1 MATKRFVL
9 PLLLCLLSFS
19 AAVFAQTTGN
29 IRGDVT
35 DPDGKPL
42 PGVMVTISSSALI
55 GQTRTAYTNESGT
68 YRFASLPVGTFSLE
82 ATMAG
87 FQTIRVEKVTV
98 SIDGTA
104 TVPLRMELMK
114 VAESVTTI
122 GESPIIDVT
131 DSGLSTN
138 YKGEL
143 LDELPTQHQMTD
155 LMQVTPGVTA
165 STGDSSGDRTI
176 ALGSNMQ
183 SNAWHVDGVDLSAP
197 ETGSVWFTV
206 NPDLIEEIQVT
217 GVGASAEYGN
227 HTGAVFNVVTKKG
240 GNELHGG
247 ASYYLLNDDLTDTN
261 IELEGV
267 DPDIA
272 GYHRTEYRRISALL
286 GGPIVKD
293 RVWFFGGAETLR
305 DAASQPGVD
314 PEFADQ
320 APYKSDKYDIKITSR
335 LGEKHEL
342 SGFAHYEDWDSPNT
356 PGPQYVEQ
364 SALAGEGGRN
374 PAWGASL
381 TSTLSQET
389 LLEVRYAGWWS
400 DDIYDSVVGTPP
412 ADPFIDYGPTASGL
426 VEYSGGVWYPWDY
439 ETWRTQIRGKLTHY
453 ADDFL
458 NSQHEFKFGVQYS
471 VGQADTSIGIG
482 ANGFYTYNYYGYT
495 YRVYQQPFTYGAENR
510 DLGFFID
517 DTITINDRLTLNVG
531 IRFDRNTGKFPD
543 YPRLAPGTPS
553 IAKAGNFVETGEI
566 IPGLDVIDWNTVSPR
581 LGFVFQPTADG
592 RSTIQGSFGV
602 YYDHNVSGNWDY
614 PPPQLP
620 DIIYTLLNPD
630 TGQFE
635 EYDRI
640 VSEGIIPP
648 TDLNAPK
655 ALQYSIGYEQQFT
668 NQLAAGVQYVYKKTD
683 DLIGWQILGG
693 TYSTVPFVDPFTGEQ
708 YTLLN
713 IIDRP
718 TLTKGHDPGDFP
730 GSEGLEYYQKYHGLL
745 FTFEKRFG
753 DQWGIN
759 ANYTWSKSYG
769 LNPRALSESQFNPF
783 YGSRQ
788 GSDPNAWINAD
799 GRLQGDRPHMFR
811 LQAVFQNL
819 PWDMI
824 GSIAG
829 DFESGRHHTRQI
841 RTPSGLLNQGRVDI
855 IMERDLR
862 LNPIQ
867 AIDVSLAK
875 RFYFGGD
882 VAIRVEGTVFNL
894 LNSDN
899 ELSLADLRLQAPG
912 DVFPV
917 SFWTQPRRLQLRL
930 GFEF

>member
-1 MATKRFVL
+1 MATKRLVL
-9 PLLLCLLSFS
+9 PLLLCLLSFC
-19 AAVFAQTTGN
+19 AVVSAQTTGT
-29 IRGDVT
+29 IRGEVM

-42 PGVMVTISSSALI
+42 PGVMVVISSNALL
-55 GQTRTAYTNESGT
+55 GQTRTAYTNESGD
-68 YRFASLPVGTFSLE
+68 YRFASIPVGNYALE

-87 FQTIRVEKVTV
+87 FQPVRVEKISI

-114 VAESVTTI
+114 VAESITTI

-155 LMQVTPGVTA
+155 LMQVTPGVSA
-165 STGDSSGDRTI
+165 STGDSAGDRTI

-247 ASYYLLNDDLTDTN
+247 ANYYLLTDGLTDTN
-261 IELEGV
+261 VELEGV
-267 DPDIA
+267 DPSIA
-272 GYHRTEYRRISALL
+272 GFHREEFRRISALL

-293 RVWFFGGAETLR
+293 RVWFFGGVETLR
-305 DAASQPGVD
+305 DAAAQPGVD
-314 PEFADQ
+314 PAFAAD
-320 APYKSDKYDIKITSR
+320 APYKSDKYDIKVTGR

-342 SGFAHYEDWDSPNT
+342 SGFGHYENWDSPNL
-356 PGPQYVEQ
+356 PSPQYVDA

-381 TSTLSQET
+381 TSTLSQNT
-389 LLEVRYAGWWS
+389 LLEVGYSGWWS

-412 ADPFIDYGPTASGL
+412 TDPFIDYTPADGGPTQ
-426 VEYSGGVWYPWDY
+426 YSGGVWYPWDY
-439 ETWRTQIRGKLTHY
+439 ETWKSQFRGKATHY
-453 ADDFL
+453 AEDFL
-458 NSQHEFKFGVQYS
+458 NSQHDFKFGVQYS
-471 VGQADTSIGIG
+471 LGSANTNIAIG
-482 ANGFYTYNYYGYT
+482 ANGFYTYNYYGYL
-495 YRVYQQPFTYGAENR
+495 YRVYQAPFQYGGDNR
-510 DLGFFID
+510 ELGLFVD
-517 DTITINDRLTLNVG
+517 DTITINDHLTLNVG
-531 IRFDRNTGKFPD
+531 VRFDHNTGTIPE
-543 YPRLAPGTPS
+543 YERLIAGTPS
-553 IAKAGNFVETGEI
+553 IAKAGNFKSTGES
-566 IPGLDVIDWNTVSPR
+566 IPGSDVIDWNTVSPR
-581 LGFVFQPTADG
+581 LGFVFQPTGDG

-620 DIIYTLLNPD
+620 DIIYTLFNPA
-630 TGQFE
+630 TNQFE

-640 VSEGIIPP
+640 VNTIVPP
-648 TDLNAPK
+648 TDLKTPK
-655 ALQYSIGYEQQFT
+655 TLQYSVGFEQQIGKSI
-668 NQLAAGVQYVYKKTD
+668 AAGVQYVYKDSK

-693 TYSTVPFVDPFTGEQ
+693 TYEEVPFTDPFTGTT
-708 YTLLN
+708 YTLLS
-713 IIDRP
+713 IVDRP

-730 GSEGLEYYQKYHGLL
+730 GSEGLSYFQTYHGLL
-745 FTFEKRFG
+745 FTFDKRFA
-753 DQWGIN
+753 DKWGVS
-759 ANYTWSKSYG
+759 ANYTWSKSEG
-769 LNPRALSESQFNPF
+769 LNPRAINQVQYNPF
-783 YGSRQ
+783 YGSRE
-788 GSDPNAWINAD
+788 GSDPNQWINAE

-811 LQAVFQNL
+811 FQAVFMEL
-819 PWDMI
+819 PLDLT
-824 GSIAG
+824 GSVAAN
-829 DFESGRHHTRQI
+829 FESGRHHTRQI
-841 RTPSGLLNQGRVDI
+841 RVSGLLNQGGVNI

-862 LNPIQ
+862 LKNVQ
-867 AIDVSLAK
+867 TIDVSVGRKIYL
-875 RFYFGGD
+875 GGD
-882 VAIRVEGTVFNL
+882 FAIRVEGTVYNL

-899 ELSLADLRLQAPG
+899 ELNLASLRLQNVG
-912 DVFPV
+912 DEFEPD
-917 SFWTQPRRLQLRL
+917 FWTQPRRLQVRL